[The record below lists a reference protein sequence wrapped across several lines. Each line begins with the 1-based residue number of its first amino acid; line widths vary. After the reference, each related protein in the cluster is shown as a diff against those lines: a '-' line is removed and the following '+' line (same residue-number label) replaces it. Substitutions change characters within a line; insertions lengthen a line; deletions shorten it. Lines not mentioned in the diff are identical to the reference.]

1 MFRRIWALVRK
12 EMKSYFDSPVAYVL
26 LIVWLVTVSYFF
38 FRAAFLM
45 KEASLRPLFEILPW
59 LLLFFIP
66 AVTMRSLAAEKK
78 DGTLEVLLTQPIS
91 EVEVIAG
98 KLMANVIFVFIA
110 LALTLPI
117 PIGLSLGGRLDLG
130 MLAGEYLGAG
140 FLIVGLV
147 SVGLFASSL
156 SRNQTIAFII
166 ALFLTFIL
174 IATGLEFVLMAIPFS
189 FSSIVRQISALAH
202 FDSMIRGIINLSD
215 IVYFVALTVIFS
227 TLSYFGLRQDRESR
241 SSARYKSLRLGMI
254 LIIVV
259 SVLGSLIGT
268 AIGGRV
274 DLTDG
279 RLYSLSGATLK
290 IVQGVPD
297 MVTIKLYSSRQ
308 LPTETEGMLR
318 DIKDKVLDYQAAGRG
333 RVKAIFKSP
342 RDDAKGQQEIQE
354 AGVQLVQF
362 NVIRQDETQIK
373 KGFLGLTVE
382 YQDKRE
388 TIPFVSQTDNLE
400 YQLSR
405 MIMKLTAEKRE
416 KVAFLEGHSQPSM
429 PSIGSNS
436 GAQDTYDMWKAGLRE
451 QYEVIDLTIEK
462 KKGIPGDI
470 STVIIAGPT
479 TDAVAYELKALEEH
493 LGRGGSILALIDGVT
508 VNQQMM
514 SAEVN
519 NNNFVEFVAGY
530 GFNVKPHMLFDMR
543 SNQMISAGGAGNYF
557 SLPYPF
563 WMKVG
568 PASDDAIV
576 RDIRAVTIPWAQ
588 PVTGKKSKPLLS
600 TSNFAGVQTK
610 DLNIMPDPE
619 MSVDERDLDER
630 VDAASRNLKG
640 GGRMVVVGDSDF
652 LKNRFVSAP
661 DSGNIVFGQ
670 NAVDWL
676 ARDSSLTEIR
686 SKTKQSRAL
695 VFPSERVRDL
705 VRYLNLIGVPLMV
718 AIVGGARLSRR
729 RKLMRKV
736 FGT

>member
-1 MFRRIWALVRK
+1 MLSRIWTLVRK

-26 LIVWLVTVSYFF
+26 LIVWLAMASYFF
-38 FRAAFLM
+38 FRAAFIM

-59 LLLFFIP
+59 LLLFFVP

-78 DGTLEVLLTQPIS
+78 EGTLEVLLTQPIS
-91 EVEVIAG
+91 EAEVIAG
-98 KLMANVIFVFIA
+98 KLIANSMFVLIA

-130 MLAGEYLGAG
+130 MLAGEYIGAG

-156 SRNQTIAFII
+156 SRNQTVAFII
-166 ALFLTFIL
+166 ALFLTFIF
-174 IATGLEFVLMAIPFS
+174 IATGLDFVLMAIPFS
-189 FSSIVRQISALAH
+189 LTGIVRQISALAH
-202 FDSMIRGIINLSD
+202 FDSMIRGVINLGD

-227 TLSYFGLRQDRESR
+227 TLSYFGLRQDRESH
-241 SSARYKSLRLGMI
+241 SSARYKSLRLGTI
-254 LIIVV
+254 LIVIV

-268 AIGGRV
+268 AIGPRV

-290 IVQGVPD
+290 ILRDVPD
-297 MVTIKLYSSRQ
+297 MVTIKLYSSPE
-308 LPTETEGMLR
+308 LPTETEGALR

-342 RDDAKGQQEIQE
+342 KDNPKGQQEIQE
-354 AGVQLVQF
+354 AGVQIVQF

-373 KGFLGLTVE
+373 KGFLGLIVE

-388 TIPFVSQTDNLE
+388 TIPFVNQTDNLE
-400 YQLSR
+400 YHLSR
-405 MIMKLTAEKRE
+405 MIMKLTAERQE
-416 KVAFLEGHSQPSM
+416 KVAFLQGHSQPSM
-429 PSIGSNS
+429 ASMGLNS
-436 GAQDTYDMWKAGLRE
+436 GDQDTFDMWKAGLRE
-451 QYEVIDLTIEK
+451 QYEVTDLTIEK
-462 KKGIPGDI
+462 KKGVPNDI
-470 STVIIAGPT
+470 STLIIAGPT
-479 TDAVAYELKALEEH
+479 TDAVAYELKALKEH
-493 LGRGGSILALIDGVT
+493 LSRGGSILALIDGVT

-519 NNNFVEFVAGY
+519 NNNFIDFVADY
-530 GFNVKPHMLFDMR
+530 GFNVEPHMLFDMR
-543 SNQMISAGGAGNYF
+543 SNQMISAGGDGNYF

-576 RDIRAVTIPWAQ
+576 RDIGAVTIPWAQ
-588 PVTGKKSKPLLS
+588 PVTGKKNKPLLS

-619 MSVDERDLDER
+619 MNVDEKDLDER
-630 VDAASRNLKG
+630 VVAASRKLKG
-640 GGRMVVVGDSDF
+640 GGRMIVVGDSDF
-652 LKNRFVSAP
+652 LKDRFVSAP
-661 DSGNIVFGQ
+661 ESGNIVFGQ

-676 ARDSSLTEIR
+676 AQDSSLTEIR
-686 SKTKQSRAL
+686 SKTKQGRPL
-695 VFPSERVRDL
+695 VFPSETVRDL
-705 VRYLNLIGVPLMV
+705 VRYFNLIGVPLMV

-736 FGT
+736 FGA